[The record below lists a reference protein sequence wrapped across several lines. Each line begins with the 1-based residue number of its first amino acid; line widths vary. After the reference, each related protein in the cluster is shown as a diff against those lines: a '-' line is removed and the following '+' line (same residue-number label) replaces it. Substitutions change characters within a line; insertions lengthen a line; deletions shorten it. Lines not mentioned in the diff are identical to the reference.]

1 MATFS
6 SALCFCSQPHPHPHR
21 LSYHS
26 ILTLP
31 LYLAVYPIF
40 DSFLVTFN
48 VDIAAIEKLSVE
60 VEQVLVTYFSEQV
73 EKLSSD
79 YFSDWAEAVYF
90 VFSSGL
96 CKLTNPLCCV
106 TLDGFRRV
114 LKVSKPSAGA
124 GAGAAACLINAAGE
138 VIDKMAEIE
147 VARDNGEEGFAGM
160 GKALTLTRAAMTGE
174 INACALRN
182 APVGSPLSSSPL
194 CALLAHILSEQESN
208 FFSPFR
214 NCRLEIGKIFSLLS
228 ESGCSDSLDLSAILS
243 KIANAVN
250 AGAGVPADDDISQNV
265 ANVVIGELVSIA
277 SSLSPFTADKD
288 KSSGVTVPSATVA
301 ASKSAIETACAW
313 AQFMSQTLPSWR
325 STDCLPKR
333 AGGHGFGGL
342 LSIVLC
348 GSGHADFELAKLS
361 HEVCIRSLQGIRG
374 DMRTSGV
381 RVAGDILSIA
391 VDVIVSQKDHP
402 SFHVRETVMLCGFVL
417 TAKNSYC
424 LSESELKALK
434 NLFIDGLHD
443 VKPEGKYHTLILF
456 HILSFCLPFTF
467 TYSLFYPSVLFLSL
481 LFTLPLLYTIITILF
496 LFLPSTCSSKSFTIP

>member
-1 MATFS
+1 MF
-6 SALCFCSQPHPHPHR
+6 FH
-21 LSYHS
+21 
-26 ILTLP
+26 
-31 LYLAVYPIF
+31 VE
-40 DSFLVTFN
+40 
-48 VDIAAIEKLSVE
+48 IAAIEKLSVE

-90 VFSSGL
+90 IFSSGL

-114 LKVSKPSAGA
+114 LKVSKPTATAGA
-124 GAGAAACLINAAGE
+124 GTCLINAAGE

-147 VARDNGEEGFAGM
+147 VARDNAEEGFAGM
-160 GKALTLTRAAMTGE
+160 GKALTLTRAAITGE

-182 APVGSPLSSSPL
+182 ALAGSPLSSSPL
-194 CALLAHILSEQESN
+194 GALLAHILSEQESN
-208 FFSPFR
+208 FFSSFR

-243 KIANAVN
+243 KISNAVN
-250 AGAGVPADDDISQNV
+250 AGAGIPADDDISQNV
-265 ANVVIGELVSIA
+265 ANVVIGELASIA
-277 SSLSPFTADKD
+277 SSLSPFTVD
-288 KSSGVTVPSATVA
+288 KSSSVAVPSATLA

-333 AGGHGFGGL
+333 AGGQGFGGL

-361 HEVCIRSLQGIRG
+361 HEVCLRSLQGIRG
-374 DMRTSGV
+374 DMRAGGV

-391 VDVIVSQKDHP
+391 VDVIVGHKDHP

-424 LSESELKALK
+424 LSETELKALK

-443 VKPEGKYHTLILF
+443 VKPEGKYHTSL
-456 HILSFCLPFTF
+456 HVLSFCLSSVF
-467 TYSLFYPSVLFLSL
+467 TYSLFYRSVLFLNL
-481 LFTLPLLYTIITILF
+481 LFTLPVLHSSIVVSFLSLF
-496 LFLPSTCSSKSFTIP
+496 LAHLHLNPFHFADYLHIIHFFPY

>member
-1 MATFS
+1 M
-6 SALCFCSQPHPHPHR
+6 
-21 LSYHS
+21 
-26 ILTLP
+26 
-31 LYLAVYPIF
+31 
-40 DSFLVTFN
+40 
-48 VDIAAIEKLSVE
+48 
-60 VEQVLVTYFSEQV
+60 

-90 VFSSGL
+90 VFSSGM
-96 CKLTNPLCCV
+96 CKLNNPLCCV

-114 LKVSKPSAGA
+114 LKVTKSSSPSTGIGA
-124 GAGAAACLINAAGE
+124 AAGAACVVNAAGE

-160 GKALTLTRAAMTGE
+160 GKALTLTRAAVTGE
-174 INACALRN
+174 INACALRG
-182 APVGSPLSSSPL
+182 APAGSPLSSSPL
-194 CALLAHILSEQESN
+194 GALLAHILSEQESN

-228 ESGCSDSLDLSAILS
+228 ESGCSNSSDLSAILS

-250 AGAGVPADDDISQNV
+250 AGVGIPADDDISVTV
-265 ANVVIGELVSIA
+265 ANVAISTIASSIA
-277 SSLSPFTADKD
+277 SLLPSTLTGDKD
-288 KSSGVTVPSATVA
+288 KDKEKSSVTVSSSVIAT
-301 ASKSAIETACAW
+301 SKSAIETACAW

-333 AGGHGFGGL
+333 VGGQGFGGL

-361 HEVCIRSLQGIRG
+361 HEVCLRSLQGIRG
-374 DMRTSGV
+374 DMRAGGE
-381 RVAGDILSIA
+381 RVPDDILSIA
-391 VDVIVSQKDHP
+391 VDVIINHKDHP

-424 LSESELKALK
+424 LSEAELKLLK

-443 VKPEGKYHTLILF
+443 VKPEGRKCY
-456 HILSFCLPFTF
+456 
-467 TYSLFYPSVLFLSL
+467 VLLAVFDLVRCEA
-481 LFTLPLLYTIITILF
+481 YY
-496 LFLPSTCSSKSFTIP
+496 STCANYWVCLLLKCRLQNFRILTLT

>member
-1 MATFS
+1 MHLTIS
-6 SALCFCSQPHPHPHR
+6 LISLI
-21 LSYHS
+21 LN

-31 LYLAVYPIF
+31 YFKIIEI
-40 DSFLVTFN
+40 S
-48 VDIAAIEKLSVE
+48 AIEKLSVE

-114 LKVSKPSAGA
+114 LKVTKASSPSIGS
-124 GAGAAACLINAAGE
+124 GAACVVNAAGE
-138 VIDKMAEIE
+138 VIDRLAEIE

-160 GKALTLTRAAMTGE
+160 GKALTLTRAAVTGE
-174 INACALRN
+174 INACALRG
-182 APVGSPLSSSPL
+182 APAGSPLSSSPL
-194 CALLAHILSEQESN
+194 GALLAHILSEQESN

-250 AGAGVPADDDISQNV
+250 AGAGNSADDDISVTV
-265 ANVVIGELVSIA
+265 ANVAISAIASSIA
-277 SSLSPFTADKD
+277 SLLPSTLTGD
-288 KSSGVTVPSATVA
+288 KSSVAVSSTVIAT
-301 ASKSAIETACAW
+301 SKSAIETACAW

-333 AGGHGFGGL
+333 VGGQGFGGL

-361 HEVCIRSLQGIRG
+361 HEVCLRSLQGIRG
-374 DMRTSGV
+374 DMRAGGE
-381 RVAGDILSIA
+381 RIPGDILSIA
-391 VDVIVSQKDHP
+391 VDVIIGHKDHA

-424 LSESELKALK
+424 LSEAELKLLK

-443 VKPEGKYHTLILF
+443 VKPEGRKRD
-456 HILSFCLPFTF
+456 
-467 TYSLFYPSVLFLSL
+467 
-481 LFTLPLLYTIITILF
+481 
-496 LFLPSTCSSKSFTIP
+496 